1 MVTVLFSDLLDA
13 FEFAN
18 AGAPCESSAFINLDT
33 GAIHYK
39 SDMIELEEEL
49 PEDLET
55 SDRYIAL
62 PYKNELDLGRE
73 LALSFVEQ
81 ELPNEYERAVGFF
94 RSKGAYGRFKNLLES
109 RGVIEKWYAFDAQ
122 VTEARLSEWCQE
134 HGIQLIH
141 AKPAV

>member
-1 MVTVLFSDLLDA
+1 MVTVLLSDLLDA

-18 AGAPCESSAFINLDT
+18 AGAPYESSAFINLDT
-33 GAIHYK
+33 GAIHYT

-55 SDRYIAL
+55 SDRYLAL

-109 RGVIEKWYAFDAQ
+109 RGVIEKWYAFEAQ
-122 VTEARLSEWCQE
+122 TTEARLREWCQE
-134 HGIQLIH
+134 HGIQLSH
-141 AKPAV
+141 AKPAA